1 MSYFFPEGSKFQ
13 FSTTLASA
21 VTVSAASNANPAVLT
36 TSAAHGYA
44 TDDEF
49 LFTSGWEDATNSI
62 FRANNLTATTLG
74 VKGLNTTSTTFYA
87 AGGGTGT
94 IQKVTGWTDIPQVLS
109 ISTSGGDPKFT
120 TVTPLASRNAMNIPT
135 GFNPSSITLTLG
147 HDPSLAAYQTMLD
160 LSRTLS
166 KVAIKMI
173 LGGGAVT
180 YGYGYINVAETPAI
194 SSGQVNQVQAAI
206 TILGRTIS
214 Y

>member
-1 MSYFFPEGSKFQ
+1 MSYYFPEGSKFQ

-87 AGGGTGT
+87 AGSGVGT